1 MKKVI
6 FLLLICFQSF
16 GQTPLKS
23 IQPCKV
29 GGVVTDSCFIMTD
42 VNGVQTYISYQ
53 DLITIVSGGSVACT
67 ALNSFTNRV
76 PIATDKV
83 YFNNGS
89 SCYKGTISDLL
100 GINKFNCDSVLA
112 CMTSG
117 TLCAALAAL
126 DEDNI
131 TSTDYIFFENSSGEC
146 KKGLVSSISGFGFNC
161 DSVITCLTDGALCE
175 ALEALTGGTPTGTDS
190 VFYFHNGQC
199 LKGPISAITGSFNC
213 DSVLACLTDGALCE
227 ALEALTGGTPTGT
240 DSVFYFH
247 NGQCLKGP
255 ISAITGSFNCDS
267 VLACI
272 GDGTWFCDSIEAC
285 LNDGILCNALKD
297 FPFLSVDQ
305 NGEVLWITN
314 DGLCR
319 RGNIAEIAATYAL
332 CDSLNALE
340 DTEFDTTAGKVIWI
354 DGGECKQGSLTE
366 LFRNFNACDSFTNT
380 DCKLRF
386 VCGATGAVSTS
397 DYHIEPGSGTNEFNL
412 ILSDNLG
419 NSCLRSTIEL
429 GSIVSN
435 ITSSLS
441 CGENKLVVTK
451 DGASIDVALPEF
463 TLSKTGTAANPIINL
478 LQNGVIC
485 SSVTIP
491 ICDGLNC
498 GGDFTAP
505 DNFDRFKAKN
515 LSLPENGNQLKRYK
529 SHKEADN
536 DPNLPSGGYYLVG
549 KYRSIQVKP

>member
-1 MKKVI
+1 MMKKI
-6 FLLLICFQSF
+6 LFFLLICFQSF

-53 DLITIVSGGSVACT
+53 DLITIVSGGSVVCT

-161 DSVITCLTDGALCE
+161 DSV
-175 ALEALTGGTPTGTDS
+175 
-190 VFYFHNGQC
+190 
-199 LKGPISAITGSFNC
+199 
-213 DSVLACLTDGALCE
+213 LACLADGALCE

-297 FPFLSVDQ
+297 FPFLSVEQ

-366 LFRNFNACDSFTNT
+366 LFRNFNSCDSLTNT
-380 DCKLRF
+380 GCKLRYI
-386 VCGATGAVSTS
+386 CGATGAVQTS
-397 DYHIEPGSGTNEFNL
+397 DYHIEPGAGVNEFNL
-412 ILSDNLG
+412 ILSDDG
-419 NSCLRSTIEL
+419 ANSCLRSTFSI

-441 CGENKLVVTK
+441 CAENKLVVTK
-451 DGASIDVALPEF
+451 DGASVDVALPEY
-463 TLSKTGTAANPIINL
+463 TLLQVGKYIYL
-478 LQNGVIC
+478 QQNGVSC
-485 SSVTIP
+485 GSPVN

-498 GGDFTAP
+498 SGDFTAP

>member
-1 MKKVI
+1 MKKII

-16 GQTPLKS
+16 GQTPLRS

-42 VNGVQTYISYQ
+42 ANGVQTYISYT
-53 DLITIVSGGSVACT
+53 DLITIVSGGSVVCT
-67 ALNSFTNRV
+67 ALNGFTDRV
-76 PIATDKV
+76 PISTDKV
-83 YFNNGS
+83 YFQNGS

-131 TSTDYIFFENSSGEC
+131 TSTDYLFFENSSGEC

-161 DSVITCLTDGALCE
+161 DSVLNCLTDGALCE
-175 ALEALTGGTPTGTDS
+175 ALDALNGGLALGTDS
-190 VFYFHNGQC
+190 ILYFHNGEC
-199 LKGPISAITGSFNC
+199 LKGSISDISGSFDC
-213 DSVLACLTDGALCE
+213 DDVKD
-227 ALEALTGGTPTGT
+227 
-240 DSVFYFH
+240 
-247 NGQCLKGP
+247 
-255 ISAITGSFNCDS
+255 
-267 VLACI
+267 CI
-272 GDGTWFCDSIEAC
+272 GSGTWFCDSIEAC

-297 FPFLSVDQ
+297 FPFLSVEQ

-340 DTEFDTTAGKVIWI
+340 DTEFDTTAGKVIWL
-354 DGGECKQGSLTE
+354 DGGVCKQGSMTD

-380 DCKLRF
+380 GCKLRF
-386 VCGATGAVSTS
+386 TCGATGAVSTS
-397 DYHIEPGSGTNEFNL
+397 DYHIEPGSGVNEFNL
-412 ILSDNLG
+412 ILSDDG
-419 NSCLRSTIEL
+419 ANSCLRSTFAI

-441 CGENKLVVTK
+441 CAENKLVVTK
-451 DGASIDVALPEF
+451 DGASIDVALPEY
-463 TLSKTGTAANPIINL
+463 TLSKTGTAANPIINI

-505 DNFDRFKAKN
+505 DNFDRFKTKN
-515 LSLPENGNQLKRYK
+515 LSLPENGNSLKRYK
-529 SHKEADN
+529 THLQADQ
-536 DPNLPSGGYYLVG
+536 DKNLPSGGYYLVA
-549 KYRSIQVKP
+549 KSRSIQVKP

>member
-53 DLITIVSGGSVACT
+53 DLITIVSGGSVVCT

-213 DSVLACLTDGALCE
+213 DSVLAC
-227 ALEALTGGTPTGT
+227 
-240 DSVFYFH
+240 
-247 NGQCLKGP
+247 
-255 ISAITGSFNCDS
+255 
-267 VLACI
+267 I

-285 LNDGILCNALKD
+285 LNDGVLCNALKELD
-297 FPFLSVDQ
+297 FMSVEQ
-305 NGEVLWITN
+305 NGEIIWITN
-314 DGLCR
+314 GGTCK
-319 RGNIAEIAATYAL
+319 RGNVADIAAAYQL

-380 DCKLRF
+380 GCKLRF

-419 NSCLRSTIEL
+419 NSCLRSTIEI

-451 DGASIDVALPEF
+451 DGASVDVALPEF

>member
-1 MKKVI
+1 MKKI
-6 FLLLICFQSF
+6 LFLLLICFQSF
-16 GQTPLKS
+16 GQTPLRS

-42 VNGVQTYISYQ
+42 ANGVQTYISYT
-53 DLITIVSGGSVACT
+53 DLITIVSGGSVVCN
-67 ALNSFTNRV
+67 ALNGFTNRV
-76 PIATDKV
+76 PISTDKV
-83 YFNNGS
+83 YFQNGS

-131 TSTDYIFFENSSGEC
+131 TSTDYLFFENSSGEC

-161 DSVITCLTDGALCE
+161 DSVLNCLTDGALCE
-175 ALEALTGGTPTGTDS
+175 ALDALNGGLALGTDS
-190 VFYFHNGQC
+190 ILYFHNGQC
-199 LKGPISAITGSFNC
+199 LKGSISDISGSFDC
-213 DSVLACLTDGALCE
+213 DDVKD
-227 ALEALTGGTPTGT
+227 
-240 DSVFYFH
+240 
-247 NGQCLKGP
+247 
-255 ISAITGSFNCDS
+255 
-267 VLACI
+267 CI

-297 FPFLSVDQ
+297 FPFLSVEQ

-340 DTEFDTTAGKVIWI
+340 DTEFDTTAGKVIWL

-366 LFRNFNACDSFTNT
+366 LFRNFNSCDSLTNT
-380 DCKLRF
+380 GCKLRYI
-386 VCGATGAVSTS
+386 CGATGAVQTS
-397 DYHIEPGSGTNEFNL
+397 DYHIEPGSGVNEFNL
-412 ILSDNLG
+412 ILSDDG
-419 NSCLRSTIEL
+419 ANSCLRSTFAI

-451 DGASIDVALPEF
+451 DGASIDVALPEY
-463 TLSKTGTAANPIINL
+463 TLSKTGTAANPIINI

-505 DNFDRFKAKN
+505 NNFDRFKAKN

-529 SHKEADN
+529 THLEADK
-536 DPNLPSGGYYLVG
+536 DKSLPSGGYYLVA
-549 KYRSIQVKP
+549 KSRSIQVKP